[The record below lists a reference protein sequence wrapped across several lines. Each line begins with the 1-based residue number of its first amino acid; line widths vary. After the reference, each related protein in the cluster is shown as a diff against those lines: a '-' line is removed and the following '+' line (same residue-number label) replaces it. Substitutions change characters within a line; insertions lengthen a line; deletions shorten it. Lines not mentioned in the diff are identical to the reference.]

1 LTYNQNKLA
10 MALSKNHIDT
20 VKILKSAILQSR
32 YRAGVSTYKTS
43 TVLPAAYKRALPD
56 VETLKKLMD

>member
-1 LTYNQNKLA
+1 